1 MAKFNFEALN
11 NNYAFELP
19 EGLWDKSNFKKTEDA
34 LKKYDDEIV
43 PVIAFGITKIDKEEH
58 PDAVSDRSAW
68 IATEE
73 ELINVP
79 SFQLPIIED
88 ILKKPEAIEACKN
101 GELGVQF
108 VEYDCKYGTRVKIEF
123 KNI

>member
-1 MAKFNFEALN
+1 MAFNFEALN
-11 NNYAFELP
+11 NNFAFELP
-19 EGLWDKSNFKKTEDA
+19 EGLWDKSNFIKTEDA
-34 LKKYDDEIV
+34 FKKYDDEIV

-58 PDAVSDRSAW
+58 PDAISDRSAW

-79 SFQLPIIED
+79 SFQLIVIEN
-88 ILKKPEAIEACKN
+88 ILKDKNAIEACKN
-101 GELGVQF
+101 GEFGAQF
-108 VEYDCKYGTRVKIEF
+108 VQYDCKYGTRVKIEF